1 MTIDLTNKKA
11 MESYFADYFDTV
23 LFPVLAEM
31 YLREGDIKRAK
42 KVCEIGLNYHP
53 NHTEALFILASV
65 EIANENLV
73 KAEKLLKSI
82 VLTPQPHYQGAIM
95 LANIQ
100 MELGR
105 SPNTIGASW
114 KRVLKINPAHP
125 GAVHFFRPEI
135 KTELKRKVD
144 HSNEIQFSSR
154 RRKSVRIRPRNF
166 QESEMEPLIISPRL
180 ATFTLVAVLKNQGL
194 LHQALEVLDTL
205 EQKGEDAVHIEHERK
220 TIQNSIESGDIQ

>member
-42 KVCEIGLNYHP
+42 KVCEIGLSYHP
-53 NHTEALFILASV
+53 HHTEGLFILASA
-65 EIANENLV
+65 EFATDNLV

-105 SPNTIGASW
+105 SPNTISASW

-125 GAVHFFRPEI
+125 GALHFFRPEKKHERKI
-135 KTELKRKVD
+135 DHGTELD
-144 HSNEIQFSSR
+144 FSPR
-154 RRKSVRIRPRNF
+154 RRKSVRVRPQIF
-166 QESEMEPLIISPRL
+166 QESEMEPLTISPRL

-194 LHQALEVLDTL
+194 LHQALEVLDIL
-205 EQKGEDAVHIEHERK
+205 EQKGEDAAHIEHERK
-220 TIQNSIESGDIQ
+220 GIQKSIESGNIQ

>member
-31 YLREGDIKRAK
+31 YLREGDLNRAK
-42 KVCEIGLNYHP
+42 KVCEIGLTYHP
-53 NHTEALFILASV
+53 HHTEGLFILASV
-65 EIANENLV
+65 ENANENLV
-73 KAEKLLKSI
+73 KTEKLLKSI

-105 SPNTIGASW
+105 SPNTISASW

-125 GAVHFFRPEI
+125 GALHFFRPEPE
-135 KTELKRKVD
+135 TDSERKVD
-144 HSNEIQFSSR
+144 HSSEIKFSSS
-154 RRKSVRIRPRNF
+154 RRKSVRMRQQKF
-166 QESEMEPLIISPRL
+166 QESEMEPLTISPRL

-220 TIQNSIESGDIQ
+220 AIQNSIESGNIQ